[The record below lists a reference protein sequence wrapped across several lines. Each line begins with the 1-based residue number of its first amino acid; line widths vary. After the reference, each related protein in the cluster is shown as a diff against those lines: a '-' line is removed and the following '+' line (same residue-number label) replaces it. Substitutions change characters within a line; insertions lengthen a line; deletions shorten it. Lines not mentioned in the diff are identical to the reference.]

1 MTKESGFRLAYHAVR
16 ATHRPSVRALPA
28 RPDKSIELRG
38 RLWKAKAV
46 FTLFN
51 KVRRLCSQLLG
62 LATVIVAHF
71 SQGLFRSAAAH
82 QVGLRMEH
90 FGDF

>member
-1 MTKESGFRLAYHAVR
+1 MIVPVIAHIDGTIVPEK
-16 ATHRPSVRALPA
+16 
-28 RPDKSIELRG
+28 LRG